1 MFQVEIWKVSL
12 KNGFKN
18 ASPVT
23 WPIYLVQMWNLS
35 QISCIIMSRNHMFR
49 SSATR
54 FSFSF
59 DASSLSS
66 WLALQLLTQRIF
78 LAFMLFH
85 DVVGFQVTVVFWSNC
100 ATSACLSHD
109 RRRRPCF
116 DRHVKA
122 RPEKNIFRRKFWVR
136 IDKLDKPDGGLVKFL
151 LAEARS
157 KSCRCRGPGCL
168 SSSASSGI
176 GSTAPTRCLL
186 KKIVSTEPNF
196 ETDLRSAITRV
207 LTCGMRTF
215 YGLAFRWVASEEIKV
230 CRM

>member
-168 SSSASSGI
+168 SSSASSGL
-176 GSTAPTRCLL
+176 GSILRRQDVFW
-186 KKIVSTEPNF
+186 KKSFQPSQISKPIFGVP
-196 ETDLRSAITRV
+196 LRECWHVECERFMV
-207 LTCGMRTF
+207 WPLD
-215 YGLAFRWVASEEIKV
+215 E
-230 CRM
+230 